1 MTIGDRRRLVPVVAG
16 IALSVLF
23 GAVSV
28 LATAGGH
35 GTYVPAALLFPA
47 ALLLAIELTIVS
59 NAVLWFAAVQWPLYG
74 LMVAVAAGRGRERGV
89 MIWLTLIHAVLVAAC
104 FLLDRGQFL

>member
-1 MTIGDRRRLVPVVAG
+1 MSL
-16 IALSVLF
+16 LF

-47 ALLLAIELTIVS
+47 ALLLAIQLTVVS
-59 NAVLWFAAVQWPLYG
+59 TAALLAGAIQWPLYG
-74 LMVAVAAGRGRERGV
+74 LVVALASEPGREKEA
-89 MIWLTLIHAVLVAAC
+89 MICVTMIHAVLEAEC